1 MTTCHRDPSGHLQ
14 ATSPGKFRQSDP
26 NCIEIG
32 LINNMPSAAGKRS
45 LAVAQQARPGD
56 QNRQAPAKSPA
67 QQRPFACG
75 TKPNDTFVIGALL
88 ALGAVLSWSG
98 ECA

>member
-45 LAVAQQARPGD
+45 VAVAQQARPWPEPPGAG
-56 QNRQAPAKSPA
+56 QES
-67 QQRPFACG
+67 RPSR
-75 TKPNDTFVIGALL
+75 ALRL
-88 ALGAVLSWSG
+88 WN
-98 ECA
+98 

>member
-32 LINNMPSAAGKRS
+32 LINTCPARLANVPSR
-45 LAVAQQARPGD
+45 LHNRPGRGD
-56 QNRQAPAKSPA
+56 QNRQAPAKSPDH
-67 QQRPFACG
+67 QGPFACG
-75 TKPNDTFVIGALL
+75 TKPNETFVIGALL
-88 ALGAVLSWSG
+88 ALGAVLPWSG

>member
-45 LAVAQQARPGD
+45 VAVAQQARRG
-56 QNRQAPAKSPA
+56 
-67 QQRPFACG
+67 
-75 TKPNDTFVIGALL
+75 
-88 ALGAVLSWSG
+88 
-98 ECA
+98 